1 MLILIW
7 IIILGVGGWLL
18 YKALRWLT
26 SPVVK
31 KMYFPPEE
39 KDYLADILEKDE
51 EQSRPPME

>member
-7 IIILGVGGWLL
+7 ILILGVGGWLI

-31 KMYFPPEE
+31 KMHFPPEE
-39 KDYLADILEKDE
+39 KDYLADILKKDDE
-51 EQSRPPME
+51 